1 MRVRIAQFGLFRS
14 DPDVPIRTP
23 VAPDDSSGIQAF
35 IEQPVRVSGVFA
47 ADLPTLAGAAPV
59 GFLARKS
66 SMPSRLLLAVTD
78 GALHAVEPGIGWK
91 ARRLAASWN
100 LSDVRAGRN
109 GARLVLTV
117 PGFWVVA
124 LTPLGAPARQ
134 VVDRLCDRVSV
145 SSQPSC

>member
-1 MRVRIAQFGLFRS
+1 MHA
-14 DPDVPIRTP
+14 P
-23 VAPDDSSGIQAF
+23 VSPDDTSGVQAF
-35 IEQPVRVSGVFA
+35 IEQTVRASGAFA

-78 GALHAVEPGIGWK
+78 GALHAIEPGIGWR
-91 ARRLAASWN
+91 ARRLVASWN
-100 LSDVRAGRN
+100 LPDVRAGRN

-134 VVDRLCDRVSV
+134 VVDRLCDGVPVAGSR
-145 SSQPSC
+145 SS